1 VLDGTRELGSF
12 NALLDGSN
20 VHSFGPHDV
29 FMPIGCA
36 IGLTYYKS
44 TDFEHFSAAES
55 ADAEIVFHYSAAKV
69 TVQVKDLILS
79 YTAQCPAIKDPESI
93 YVLQAMSNNVY
104 GGINVLRSLFFMW
117 CLIWTNDEYQLL
129 N

>member
-1 VLDGTRELGSF
+1 
-12 NALLDGSN
+12 
-20 VHSFGPHDV
+20 V
-29 FMPIGCA
+29 FRPIGCA
-36 IGLTYYKS
+36 IGVTYYNS
-44 TDFEHFSAAES
+44 TDFEYFSAAES
-55 ADAEIVFHYSAAKV
+55 ADAEIVFDCSAAKV

-93 YVLQAMSNNVY
+93 YVLGVTSNNVS

-117 CLIWTNDEYQLL
+117 CSIWTNDEYQLL